1 MKRSL
6 QNIIKIWKLLD
17 NKHRDKL
24 FLIIIFMFIISVGEI
39 LTLFCIK
46 PLIALITANQESTNN
61 FSISIL
67 NQFDNNYKLIFLGI
81 TIVILIISLNSIK
94 IIYLWQ
100 INRIS
105 ASIGT
110 LIGVEIFS
118 EQALAKY
125 YDYDKEDS
133 SLIISA
139 LTNQLFSTVTSI
151 INFLKA
157 LSSILVCIFIT
168 AGLLILDFKKN
179 LIAIILFLS
188 IYLITYLHYLDK

>member
-188 IYLITYLHYLDK
+188 IYLITYLSIEDK